1 MVAERM
7 DFHAEYR
14 RRSGP
19 GAELDLILRMVWS
32 TSSSDMGV
40 SMTSGVAVGHNGVG
54 GAQLEVS
61 LPACCLAVKKSLIAV
76 KGTGHLRGGGD
87 FLISVMHFFGWS
99 LYSF

>member
-54 GAQLEVS
+54 GGPNWRGIIACLLFGCEEV
-61 LPACCLAVKKSLIAV
+61 LNC
-76 KGTGHLRGGGD
+76 R
-87 FLISVMHFFGWS
+87 
-99 LYSF
+99 